1 MVENIEER
9 PDELFHIYVARKNY
23 RVTIHAHR
31 CPKAGAFNTYPT
43 CYSYKIM
50 LSSQRT
56 PKYEAQQSISSFT
69 CKWMEPLE

>member
-9 PDELFHIYVARKNY
+9 PDELARKNY

-31 CPKAGAFNTYPT
+31 CQKAGAFNKYPT
-43 CYSYKIM
+43 CYSYKNFM

-56 PKYEAQQSISSFT
+56 PKYEAQQSISSFIYGT
-69 CKWMEPLE
+69 ALIK